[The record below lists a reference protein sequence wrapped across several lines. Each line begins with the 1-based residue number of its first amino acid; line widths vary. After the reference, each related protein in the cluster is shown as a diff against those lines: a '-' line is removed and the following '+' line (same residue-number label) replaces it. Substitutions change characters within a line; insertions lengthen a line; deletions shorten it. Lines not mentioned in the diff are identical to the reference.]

1 VGVHIETPTLT
12 RDNKV
17 PFHPSML
24 QQPFNFKVDK
34 QLEDKKAKQRL
45 REEHPPEEPKVI
57 EID

>member
-1 VGVHIETPTLT
+1 
-12 RDNKV
+12 
-17 PFHPSML
+17 ML